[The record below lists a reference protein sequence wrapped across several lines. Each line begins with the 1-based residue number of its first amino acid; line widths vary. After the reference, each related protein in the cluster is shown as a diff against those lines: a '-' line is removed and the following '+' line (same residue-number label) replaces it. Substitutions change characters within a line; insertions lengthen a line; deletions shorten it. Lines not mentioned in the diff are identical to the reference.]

1 MDVLY
6 HGLTGL
12 VISKAISG
20 EYILSAAALA
30 VLPDILGALPYQ
42 YQKIKHS
49 SKKSLAQFIK
59 DFIKFT
65 GRDTFFGQLDK
76 LTYRVS
82 HSLIFYGLITLIL
95 FILFKDHWWILS
107 LSYLSHIGIDI
118 FTHEGEFS
126 QRLLFPVSDW
136 HITGKSWVRHGST
149 YFIFWGVLGVLF
161 LVSRIKLNN
170 P

>member
-12 VISKAISG
+12 IISKAISG
-20 EYILSAAALA
+20 EYMTSAAVFA
-30 VLPDILGALPYQ
+30 VLPDLLGALPYQ

-65 GRDTFFGQLDK
+65 GRDTFFGRLDK

-82 HSLIFYGLITLIL
+82 HSLIFYGLLTLIL
-95 FILFKDHWWILS
+95 WSISKNHWWILS

-118 FTHEGEFS
+118 FTHQGEFS
-126 QRLLFPVSDW
+126 QRLLFPISDW
-136 HITGKSWVRHGST
+136 HITGKSWTRHGGT
-149 YFIFWGVLGVLF
+149 YVFFWIVLGLLF
-161 LVSRIKLNN
+161 LIVKKK
-170 P
+170 